1 MDFWIPG
8 FLLSEPE
15 TSMLL
20 CFISLLLLVCPEF
33 EQHYR
38 SVQHSEE
45 IEGLAFWQQKWKE
58 GPHNQKLL
66 GKSWKGKNLGSRSI
80 TLCMNS
86 ALSRTFVILIQ
97 IRGLT
102 ITVKQNKESKVIQVR
117 KEKNRAVPFTDD
129 MIVYV
134 KNS

>member
-1 MDFWIPG
+1 
-8 FLLSEPE
+8 
-15 TSMLL
+15 
-20 CFISLLLLVCPEF
+20 
-33 EQHYR
+33 
-38 SVQHSEE
+38 
-45 IEGLAFWQQKWKE
+45 
-58 GPHNQKLL
+58 
-66 GKSWKGKNLGSRSI
+66 
-80 TLCMNS
+80 MNS